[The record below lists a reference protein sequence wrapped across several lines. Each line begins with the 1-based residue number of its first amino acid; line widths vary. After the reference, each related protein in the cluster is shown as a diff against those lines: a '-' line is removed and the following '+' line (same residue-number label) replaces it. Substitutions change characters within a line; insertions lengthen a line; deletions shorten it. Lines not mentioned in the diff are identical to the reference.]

1 MTAMTTASQVNAQ
14 APVCTLSY
22 RHFHLL
28 WTLPLC
34 VLLFLVARPF
44 LTKLD
49 RAKLILL
56 PIIAFLWTTPW
67 DNIIVKNRAWSYH
80 RHCIWFTIGY
90 VPIEEYFF
98 FIIQSL
104 ISTLWGTL
112 LTRWHLPNLYLAPPA
127 DGRRRRSLATPTLV
141 ALIVPFLLGL
151 RLAVPDTHSYY
162 FGMISWWASLPLALL
177 LWGSIDFIRNM
188 PIRAGLLPFA
198 LSVMAPTVYLWCSD
212 VYALRRGTWHIN
224 EATSLNIFPIPDL
237 PVEEML
243 FFLVTNLILVSAC
256 YTFDRCVA
264 ICRQTAASDRP
275 PLSPSYLPLA
285 APSTYSELWKAFV
298 RSDHRPHLTTA
309 LSACVEPRDL
319 SASLR
324 VLRAASKSFNAASL
338 LLPWDLRTDLGCL
351 YAFCRVADDLVDDE
365 AESVEAKSQNLEV
378 VRRIVDA
385 IYAESDTNGKA
396 LNSAEGPAV
405 PISDRMRLLL
415 ASVALAESVKEDVRA
430 AAASIAPLTH
440 YIPKRLWYEM
450 LEGYSTDLRFE
461 HKDVHKRTRLITMDD
476 LVEYSQCV
484 AGVVGEMCTRVI
496 LGRCGLAVPL
506 DLHVDRKIVLGGIP
520 ADGRDDKSSSLA
532 GGAPAATLDLSKAAD
547 MHALL
552 YEARRMGVS
561 LQLVNIARDVV
572 PDALELRRCY
582 LPADLFDEA
591 DGGMQEALLHGRL
604 NVPKRSAAAAGK
616 AGKSK
621 AEEAEAV
628 QAVQAAQ
635 AAVEPREVRKYAL
648 RLLAMSRRLYDQA
661 YPALGQ
667 IPNRPA
673 RAGLKA
679 ACAVYAA
686 IGTKIE
692 AQNADDMASGR
703 RARMSNWDRIV
714 RAVAAVYFGV

>member
-1 MTAMTTASQVNAQ
+1 
-14 APVCTLSY
+14 
-22 RHFHLL
+22 
-28 WTLPLC
+28 
-34 VLLFLVARPF
+34 
-44 LTKLD
+44 
-49 RAKLILL
+49 
-56 PIIAFLWTTPW
+56 
-67 DNIIVKNRAWSYH
+67 
-80 RHCIWFTIGY
+80 
-90 VPIEEYFF
+90 
-98 FIIQSL
+98 
-104 ISTLWGTL
+104 
-112 LTRWHLPNLYLAPPA
+112 
-127 DGRRRRSLATPTLV
+127 
-141 ALIVPFLLGL
+141 
-151 RLAVPDTHSYY
+151 
-162 FGMISWWASLPLALL
+162 
-177 LWGSIDFIRNM
+177 
-188 PIRAGLLPFA
+188 
-198 LSVMAPTVYLWCSD
+198 
-212 VYALRRGTWHIN
+212 
-224 EATSLNIFPIPDL
+224 
-237 PVEEML
+237 
-243 FFLVTNLILVSAC
+243 
-256 YTFDRCVA
+256 
-264 ICRQTAASDRP
+264 
-275 PLSPSYLPLA
+275 
-285 APSTYSELWKAFV
+285 
-298 RSDHRPHLTTA
+298 
-309 LSACVEPRDL
+309 
-319 SASLR
+319 
-324 VLRAASKSFNAASL
+324 
-338 LLPWDLRTDLGCL
+338 
-351 YAFCRVADDLVDDE
+351 
-365 AESVEAKSQNLEV
+365 
-378 VRRIVDA
+378 
-385 IYAESDTNGKA
+385 
-396 LNSAEGPAV
+396 
-405 PISDRMRLLL
+405 MRLLL